1 MCIFPF
7 SGPYTFNMQRLG
19 VEKNG
24 MGCTSFSFL
33 RTQQKETKSER
44 ESEKRS
50 REKWQI
56 CVRNSNS
63 KSKAIWL
70 PVLSTT

>member
-24 MGCTSFSFL
+24 IGCTSFSFL
-33 RTQQKETKSER
+33 GTQQKEKKSE
-44 ESEKRS
+44 ERS

-56 CVRNSNS
+56 CVRKSNS